1 MLDFPNAKI
10 NLGLF
15 ITKKREDGFHNLQ
28 SVFVPVGWTDV
39 LEILP
44 SQTGKTEMIV
54 TGISIETTN
63 NNEDN
68 LCLKAYQLLQKAYN
82 LPAVHIHLH
91 KNIPIGAGLGGGSAD
106 ASFTV
111 KMLNKMFDLKLS
123 DEQMEDN
130 VRTLGSDCAFFIK
143 NKPMFCFEKG
153 DKFKN
158 IELNMREYLILLVY
172 PNLHIPTKEA
182 YTNIQPYE
190 INFDI
195 SNLVERKDFFEWK
208 NLLHNDF
215 ENSLFP
221 KYPVLNQ
228 LKESFYEMGAV
239 YAAMSGSGSTIFG
252 IFEKNKLDFLQELRA
267 GYQKEYK
274 TWLGEI

>member
-28 SVFVPVGWTDV
+28 SVFVPVKWADV

-44 SQTGKTEMIV
+44 SETGKTELII
-54 TGISIETTN
+54 TGIPIETSN
-63 NNEDN
+63 NNEAN
-68 LCLKAYQLLQKAYN
+68 LCLKAYHLLQKDYN

-111 KMLNKMFDLKLS
+111 KILNQMFDLGLS
-123 DEQMEDN
+123 DEKMQDY
-130 VRTLGSDCAFFIK
+130 VRSLGSDCAFFIK
-143 NKPMFCFEKG
+143 NKPMFCFGKG
-153 DKFKN
+153 DEFRD
-158 IELNMREYLILLVY
+158 IDLNLREYVILLVY
-172 PNLHIPTKEA
+172 PNLHISTKEA
-182 YTNIQPYE
+182 YTNIMPYE
-190 INFDI
+190 IDFDI

-221 KYPVLNQ
+221 KYPILSE
-228 LKESFYEMGAV
+228 LKSSFYDCGAV
-239 YAAMSGSGSTIFG
+239 YAAMSGSGSTVFG
-252 IFEKNKLDFLQELRA
+252 IFEKNKLDFLQELSV
-267 GYQKEYK
+267 GYPKSFK
-274 TWLGEI
+274 TWVGEF